1 MPSYVASQFARHFA
15 IKVDIAN
22 AWISKHQGYFYDSLC
37 AAQNDPEAFQKFVT
51 SFSDSC
57 DTKTQPVVVS
67 VVESR
72 FVEDTEKDTKESHEK
87 IATDQSTL
95 IDAVARLRI
104 ARAQHRFAT
113 RALASAKIEVLQLL
127 NQSIPTKL
135 SLQLL
140 A

>member
-1 MPSYVASQFARHFA
+1 MLGFPNIKDIFTIVYVLHKMILKRFRNLSLHFQILVIQVPAR
-15 IKVDIAN
+15 
-22 AWISKHQGYFYDSLC
+22 GGLR
-37 AAQNDPEAFQKFVT
+37 
-51 SFSDSC
+51 
-57 DTKTQPVVVS
+57 
-67 VVESR
+67 VESR
-72 FVEDTEKDTKESHEK
+72 FVDEKDTKESHEK
-87 IATDQSTL
+87 IATDQSAL

-113 RALASAKIEVLQLL
+113 RSLASAKIEVLELL

>member
-1 MPSYVASQFARHFA
+1 MPSYVASQFARHFE
-15 IKVDIAN
+15 IKVEIAN

-72 FVEDTEKDTKESHEK
+72 FVDEKDTKESHEK
-87 IATDQSTL
+87 IATDQSAL

-113 RALASAKIEVLQLL
+113 RSLASAKIEVLELL

>member
-1 MPSYVASQFARHFA
+1 MPSYVASQFARHFE
-15 IKVDIAN
+15 IKVEIAN

-57 DTKTQPVVVS
+57 DTKTQPVV
-67 VVESR
+67 
-72 FVEDTEKDTKESHEK
+72 DEKDTKESHEK
-87 IATDQSTL
+87 IATDQSAL

-113 RALASAKIEVLQLL
+113 RSLASAKIEVLELL